1 MRLSLTLSSIFGDD
15 GASDATRNR
24 YPRCRLSCLRATYH
38 VLNCLVRESLG
49 HRTGDLVLHLLGLG
63 VLLFGSSVLSR
74 VLGGLVI
81 PAGAGYRFDSMGE
94 LLVLGYAVSLAV
106 FTFVAE
112 VLLIVWLV

>member
-1 MRLSLTLSSIFGDD
+1 M
-15 GASDATRNR
+15 
-24 YPRCRLSCLRATYH
+24 
-38 VLNCLVRESLG
+38 
-49 HRTGDLVLHLLGLG
+49 LHLLGLG